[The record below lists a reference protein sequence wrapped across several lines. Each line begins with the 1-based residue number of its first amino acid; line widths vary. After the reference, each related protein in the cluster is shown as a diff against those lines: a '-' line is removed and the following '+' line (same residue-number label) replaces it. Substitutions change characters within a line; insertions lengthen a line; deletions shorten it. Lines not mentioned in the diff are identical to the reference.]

1 MAKWQRDANCF
12 ICRFT
17 VEPARREDFLAVLD
31 ELCRNAD
38 DWYEEGCNF
47 AFHGWARNPNQWVAI
62 ASWKSEEFVN
72 KMRQEPWYKDTQQRM
87 LECSSEAMVMEQV
100 SGMNV
105 DRSVFDLYPA
115 GSSQV
120 HMKTKSLDVV
130 FL

>member
-1 MAKWQRDANCF
+1 
-12 ICRFT
+12 
-17 VEPARREDFLAVLD
+17 
-31 ELCRNAD
+31 
-38 DWYEEGCNF
+38 
-47 AFHGWARNPNQWVAI
+47 
-62 ASWKSEEFVN
+62 
-72 KMRQEPWYKDTQQRM
+72 MRQEPWYKDTQQRM

>member
-12 ICRFT
+12 ISRFT
-17 VEPARREDFLAVLD
+17 VDPRRRDEFLTALE
-31 ELCRNAD
+31 ELASNAES
-38 DWYEEGCNF
+38 WYEEGCHF

-87 LECSSEAMVMEQV
+87 LECSSEAMIMEQI
-100 SGMNV
+100 SGMNC
-105 DRSVFDLYPA
+105 DRSVFDQYPA